1 MKNKTLI
8 LDDHIFFKFR
18 VEKNT
23 EYKNVCI
30 AIIDDEKFTS
40 LSQLKNLLIKVSKKN
55 KNLIIIRPKKQSWD
69 YKLLPEDIAELGLE
83 EISQI
88 FKNNLNETKKMLASF
103 PKRNKKND
111 DYFYN
116 DVLKSQ
122 NSINIW
128 DSIFQLRLSFY
139 DSTPNERSKL
149 LDKADWFRHYYDE
162 VIPDHKIG
170 KIKIIPVGVNMFKTR
185 KNKSSDNIL
194 NIFAK
199 FTGAKIIK
207 SIKTAKEKDLGFVK
221 KITLNKQPK
230 EIYNSD
236 KITLIN

>member
-18 VEKNT
+18 VKKNT

-55 KNLIIIRPKKQSWD
+55 KNLIVVRPRKQSLD
-69 YKLLPEDIAELGLE
+69 YKLLPEDIVELGLE
-83 EISQI
+83 KISKI
-88 FKNNLNETKKMLASF
+88 FKDNLNETKKMLSSF

-111 DYFYN
+111 NYFYD

-122 NSINIW
+122 NSISIW

-139 DSTPNERSKL
+139 DKTPNERSKL

-162 VIPDHKIG
+162 VIPDHEIG
-170 KIKIIPVGVNMFKTR
+170 KIKIIPVGVNIFKTR

-194 NIFAK
+194 NIFAN

-207 SIKTAKEKDLGFVK
+207 SIKSAKEKDLGFVK
-221 KITLNKQPK
+221 KIILNKQPK

-236 KITLIN
+236 KITLII